1 MSTTAV
7 ILVSLLF
14 SAFFSGM
21 EIAFLTSNKFRIE
34 IDSKQGKFTA
44 RLLSYF
50 LHKPTWYI
58 GAVLIGNN
66 IALVVYGI
74 YMASM
79 LNPLLIQYFPAAAD
93 SEAFLLITQTVIST
107 FIILIA
113 GEFIPKI
120 LFRINPNEILSLFAL
135 PMMALY
141 WLFYP
146 AVYLVLKFSNAL
158 LSIVFKINISEN
170 RIEFGR
176 VDLDYYVRNIQP
188 ANGEN
193 DELNTELEMFQAAL
207 DFGKVKVRNCMIPRP
222 EIVAVELET
231 SIEKLRQLFTE
242 TRLSRILIYRES
254 LDNIIGFVHSFE
266 MFKNPPDVKSIILP
280 VTIFPEST
288 PAIDVLRHFTKEH
301 RSVAVVVDEHG
312 LTAGMVTVEDVI
324 EEIFGEIQ
332 DEHDLDHLTE
342 TRISDHEYLF
352 SASLEIDYLN
362 EKYGFNIPTGEY
374 ETLAGFIL
382 FHHESIPSQNEEITI
397 EPFHF
402 KIQSV
407 KGSRIDTLVLKTGM
421 K

>member
-1 MSTTAV
+1 MSITAF

-34 IDSKQGKFTA
+34 IDRKQGKFTA

-74 YMASM
+74 YMAAL
-79 LNPLLIQYFPAAAD
+79 LNPLLIEHFPNAGN
-93 SEAFLLITQTVIST
+93 SEAFLLIAQTLIST

-120 LFRINPNEILSLFAL
+120 LFRINPNETLSLFAL
-135 PMMALY
+135 PMMVLY

-158 LSIVFKINISEN
+158 LSTVFKINVSEN

-176 VDLDYYVRNIQP
+176 VDLDYYVRNIQT
-188 ANGEN
+188 AKGEN

-222 EIVAVELET
+222 EIVAVELDT
-231 SIEKLRQLFTE
+231 SIEKLRQLFAE

-254 LDNIIGFVHSFE
+254 LDNIIGFVHSYE

-301 RSVAVVVDEHG
+301 RSVALVVDEHG

-332 DEHDLDHLTE
+332 DEHDLDLLTE
-342 TRISDHEYLF
+342 TRISESEYLF

-362 EKYGFNIPTGEY
+362 EKYGFSIPTGEY

-382 FHHESIPSQNEEITI
+382 HHHESIPSPNEEIVI
-397 EPFHF
+397 EPFLF
-402 KIQSV
+402 RIQAV
-407 KGSRIDTLVLKTGM
+407 KGSRIETVLLKTQG
-421 K
+421 

>member
-1 MSTTAV
+1 MTHTAF
-7 ILVSLLF
+7 ILISLLF

-21 EIAFLTSNKFRIE
+21 EIAFLTANKFRIE
-34 IDSKQGKFTA
+34 IDRKQGKFSA

-50 LHKPTWYI
+50 LHKPSWYI

-74 YMASM
+74 YMASL
-79 LNPLLIQYFPAAAD
+79 LNPLLIHHFPNAGN
-93 SEAFLLITQTVIST
+93 SEAFLLITQTLIST

-120 LFRINPNEILSLFAL
+120 LFRINPNETLSLFAL

-141 WLFYP
+141 GLFYP
-146 AVYLVLKFSNAL
+146 AVFLILKFSNAL
-158 LSIVFKINISEN
+158 FAAVFKINVSEN

-188 ANGEN
+188 AKGEN

-231 SIEKLRQLFTE
+231 SVEKLKQLFTE

-254 LDNIIGFVHSFE
+254 PDNIIGFVHSFE

-342 TRISDHEYLF
+342 TRISEHEYLF
-352 SASLEIDYLN
+352 SGSLEIDYLN

-382 FHHESIPSQNEEITI
+382 HHHESIPSQNEEIVI

-402 KIQSV
+402 KIQAV
-407 KGSRIDTLVLKTGM
+407 KGSRIDAVVLKTQG
-421 K
+421 

>member
-1 MSTTAV
+1 MSLTAV

-34 IDSKQGKFTA
+34 IDRKQGKFTA

-74 YMASM
+74 YMAAL
-79 LNPLLIQYFPAAAD
+79 LNPLLIQYFPVAGN
-93 SEAFLLITQTVIST
+93 SEAFLLITQTLIST

-120 LFRINPNEILSLFAL
+120 LFRINPNETLSLFAL

-146 AVYLVLKFSNAL
+146 TVYLVLKFSNAL
-158 LSIVFKINISEN
+158 LSAVFKINISEN
-170 RIEFGR
+170 KVEFGR

-188 ANGEN
+188 AKGDN
-193 DELNTELEMFQAAL
+193 DDLNTELEMFQAAL
-207 DFGKVKVRNCMIPRP
+207 DFGKVKVRNCMVPRP
-222 EIVAVELET
+222 EIVAVEFDT
-231 SIEKLRQLFTE
+231 SIEKLKHLFAE
-242 TRLSRILIYRES
+242 TRLSRILIYKES

-266 MFKNPPDVKSIILP
+266 MFKNPSDVKSILLP
-280 VTIFPEST
+280 VTIVPEST
-288 PAIDVLRHFTKEH
+288 PALEVLRHFTNEH
-301 RSVAVVVDEHG
+301 RSVVVVVDEHG
-312 LTAGMVTVEDVI
+312 LTAGMATVEDVI

-332 DEHDLDHLTE
+332 DEHDLDLLTE
-342 TRISDHEYLF
+342 TRISEHEYLF
-352 SASLEIDYLN
+352 SGSLEIDYLN

-382 FHHESIPSQNEEITI
+382 HYHESIPAQNEEITI
-397 EPFHF
+397 DPFFF

-407 KGSRIDTLVLKTGM
+407 KGSRIETVVLKTHG
-421 K
+421 

>member
-1 MSTTAV
+1 MSITAF

-34 IDSKQGKFTA
+34 IDRKQGKFTA

-50 LHKPTWYI
+50 LHKPSWYI

-74 YMASM
+74 YMAAL
-79 LNPLLIQYFPAAAD
+79 LNPLLMQYFPDASR
-93 SEAFLLITQTVIST
+93 SEAFLLITQTLIST

-120 LFRINPNEILSLFAL
+120 LFRINPNETLSFFAL

-146 AVYLVLKFSNAL
+146 AVFLVLKFSNAL
-158 LSIVFKINISEN
+158 LSSVFKINVSEN

-176 VDLDYYVRNIQP
+176 VDLDYYVRNIQT
-188 ANGEN
+188 AKGEN

-222 EIVAVELET
+222 EIVAVEFET
-231 SIEKLRQLFTE
+231 SIEKVKQLFAE

-266 MFKNPPDVKSIILP
+266 IFKNPPDIKSIILP

-288 PAIDVLRHFTKEH
+288 PALDVLRHFTKEH

-352 SASLEIDYLN
+352 SGSLEIDYLN

-382 FHHESIPSQNEEITI
+382 HYHESIPSQNEEIDI

-402 KIQSV
+402 KIQAV
-407 KGSRIDTLVLKTGM
+407 KGSRIETVLLKTQD
-421 K
+421 